1 MKQRSHRPAGVRYCA
16 AVTDRSQQIDQ
27 NMQLDW
33 NHRYKIIPMIIITLQ
48 LTSWYLYSF
57 NLFKT
62 PKKIPLKVST
72 CYVLD
77 LLKTRRCFVT
87 PTRSVFLLFWITKT
101 RNSLFKVPSKTPTG
115 TLNIYIHIF
124 SLWDKLYSQQNW
136 PITVMKLK
144 NVTIYAWFFFNYSRI
159 WIFCNLFK
167 QKCNIHASI
176 KSFSML
182 YQTLFQVKTMRGS
195 SHML

>member
-1 MKQRSHRPAGVRYCA
+1 MSSGRSLLCLCFNEAMITQTSWCA
-16 AVTDRSQQIDQ
+16 LLCSSDWQVTTDRSKHAIR
-27 NMQLDW
+27 L
-33 NHRYKIIPMIIITLQ
+33 KSIIITLQ

-62 PKKIPLKVST
+62 PKIPLKVST

-144 NVTIYAWFFFNYSRI
+144 YVTIYAWLFF
-159 WIFCNLFK
+159 
-167 QKCNIHASI
+167 
-176 KSFSML
+176 
-182 YQTLFQVKTMRGS
+182 
-195 SHML
+195 

>member
-1 MKQRSHRPAGVRYCA
+1 
-16 AVTDRSQQIDQ
+16 
-27 NMQLDW
+27 MQLDW
-33 NHRYKIIPMIIITLQ
+33 NHQYKIIPIIIITLQ

-62 PKKIPLKVST
+62 NKKIPLKVST

-77 LLKTRRCFVT
+77 LLKTHRCFVT

-115 TLNIYIHIF
+115 TLNIYTYIF
-124 SLWDKLYSQQNW
+124 SLRQTLLSTELTNYCYETKICNYLCL
-136 PITVMKLK
+136 I
-144 NVTIYAWFFFNYSRI
+144 FCFNYSRI